1 MKQLMQYKSY
11 RAKIEYDAED
21 NIFVGKVIGIN
32 DSLNFHGSNVVEL
45 KKAFEDSIE
54 DYIDMCAHF
63 GKEPEKEYKGSFNVR
78 IPPELH
84 RQIDNSATAEGVSLN
99 QFIIDILENFYSTTK

>member
-32 DSLNFHGSNVVEL
+32 DSLNFHG
-45 KKAFEDSIE
+45 
-54 DYIDMCAHF
+54 
-63 GKEPEKEYKGSFNVR
+63 
-78 IPPELH
+78 
-84 RQIDNSATAEGVSLN
+84 
-99 QFIIDILENFYSTTK
+99 TTK